1 MNLNFDRVPQWM
13 FGIALVGASIIA
25 FYRGP
30 RPAGAFLVGAFA
42 SYLNFRGWRK
52 VIDRLAGAATGQT
65 SAPGFGSALLILLRL
80 ALVSGAAFVILRNSK
95 ESLVALLMGL
105 FVSLA
110 AILLELLIANIYAR
124 N

>member
-1 MNLNFDRVPQWM
+1 ML
-13 FGIALVGASIIA
+13 GIALVAAALIG
-25 FYRGP
+25 FRWGP
-30 RPAGAFLVGAFA
+30 RASVAFAIGAFA
-42 SYLNFRGWRK
+42 SYLNYRGWRR
-52 VIDRLAGAATGQT
+52 VIERLASAAAGQT

-80 ALVSGAAFVILRNSK
+80 ALVAGVAFVILRHSK

-124 N
+124 D